1 MRLRSSVAEA
11 EGLGID
17 GWETAGSRTS
27 RESGDSHAGVISACV
42 GGALARRARLFSLL
56 NTED

>member
-42 GGALARRARLFSLL
+42 GGGARPALSPFFTA
-56 NTED
+56 

>member
-42 GGALARRARLFSLL
+42 GGSARPALSPFFTA
-56 NTED
+56 